1 MMRRMIGW
9 CAAALLLVGATAVQA
24 SWEEARDSVEQASA
38 QMMQVLENEEFRK
51 EEKLAEL
58 MTEIDVILSPVV
70 DFEYISKLV
79 MGKYYR
85 KATQQEQDYFSGVF
99 KNTLIR
105 TYARSLSGFDIVR
118 YEIAPEGSPSPKQD
132 KQVVSVYVYS
142 ENGTRYTLVYYMLK
156 QPDGWKLVNV
166 LVDGINLRL
175 NFKNQF
181 ANMVSQA
188 SGNVGQVIAEWE
200 ALVATDSSKEGA

>member
-38 QMMQVLENEEFRK
+38 QMMRVLENEEFRK

-58 MTEIDVILSPVV
+58 MSEIDVILSPVV
-70 DFEYISKLV
+70 DFDYISKLV

-118 YEIAPEGSPSPKQD
+118 YEIAPEGSPSPKPD

-181 ANMVSQA
+181 SNMVSQA
-188 SGNVGQVIAEWE
+188 SGNVGQVIADWE
-200 ALVATDSSKEGA
+200 ALVATDSTKEGA